1 MFPEVRMRR
10 LRRTQNIRNMVQ
22 EVQLN
27 MNDYIY
33 PIFVIEGQDIKNE
46 IPSMP
51 GIYQFSLDHLLEE
64 VQRAVDAGV
73 IAIMLFGIP
82 AKKDECGSEAYNDD
96 GIIQQAVRLV
106 RAHYPELVIS
116 TDVCMCEYTSHG
128 HCGLIKGET
137 VDNDST
143 LELLAK
149 IAVSHAKAG
158 ADILAPSDMMDG
170 RIGVIRDALDEAGYK
185 DVIIMAHAVKYASSF
200 YGPFRD
206 AAESAPHFGDRKS
219 YQMDPASGTRQ
230 ALAEIALDVEE
241 GADMVIVKPGLPYLD
256 LVSAAYENTLVPVV
270 AYNVSGEYAMV
281 KAAAQNGW
289 IDEKRIVMEELTSM
303 KRAGADIIITYHA
316 VDVAKWLK
324 NGEVEA

>member
-64 VQRAVDAGV
+64 VQRAVDVGV

-149 IAVSHAKAG
+149 IAVSHGKAG

-256 LVSAAYENTLVPVV
+256 LVSEAYENTLVPVV

-289 IDEKRIVMEELTSM
+289 IDEKAIVMEMMLAF
-303 KRAGADIIITYHA
+303 KRAGAKMVITYHA
-316 VDVAKWLK
+316 IDIGNWLK
-324 NGEVEA
+324 EN

>member
-10 LRRTQNIRNMVQ
+10 LRRTQNIRKMVQ

-33 PIFVIEGQDIKNE
+33 PIFVIEGTDIKNE
-46 IPSMP
+46 ILSMP
-51 GIYQFSLDHLLEE
+51 GIFQFSLDHLLEE

-82 AKKDECGSEAYNDD
+82 AEKDACGSEAYNDN
-96 GIIQQAVRLV
+96 GIVQQAVRLI
-106 RAHYPELVIS
+106 RAHYPDLVIS
-116 TDVCMCEYTSHG
+116 TDVCMCEYTNHG
-128 HCGLIKGET
+128 HCGIIKGET
-137 VDNDST
+137 VDNDAT
-143 LELLAK
+143 LEMLAK
-149 IAVSHAKAG
+149 IAVSHARAG

-170 RIGVIRDALDEAGYK
+170 RIGVIRAALDEAGYK
-185 DVIIMAHAVKYASSF
+185 DVIIMAHAVKYASGF

-230 ALAEIALDVEE
+230 ALQEVSMDIEE
-241 GADMVIVKPGLPYLD
+241 GADMVIIKPGLAYLD
-256 LVSAAYENTLVPVV
+256 LVAAAYDNTLVPIV
-270 AYNVSGEYAMV
+270 AYNVSAEYSMV

-289 IDEKRIVMEELTSM
+289 IDEKTIVLEIMNAF
-303 KRAGADIIITYHA
+303 KRAGAKMVITYHA
-316 VDVAKWLK
+316 IDIGNWLK
-324 NGEVEA
+324 EN

>member
-1 MFPEVRMRR
+1 MFPEQRMRR

-33 PIFVIEGQDIKNE
+33 PIFVVEGEDIKNP
-46 IPSMP
+46 IKSMP

-73 IAIMLFGIP
+73 ISIMLFGIP
-82 AKKDECGSEAYNDD
+82 AKKDECGSEAYNDN
-96 GIIQQAVRLV
+96 GIIQQAIRLV
-106 RAHYPELVIS
+106 REHYPDLVIS

-128 HCGLIKGET
+128 HCGLIKGDT

-143 LELLAK
+143 LALLAK

-170 RIGVIRDALDEAGYK
+170 RVEAIREALDEAGYK
-185 DVIIMAHAVKYASSF
+185 DVIIMAHSVKYASGF

-230 ALAEIALDVEE
+230 ALQEVELDLEE
-241 GADMVIVKPGLPYLD
+241 GADMVIIKPSLAYLD
-256 LVSAAYENTLVPVV
+256 LIAKTYENTLVPVV
-270 AYNVSGEYAMV
+270 AYNVSAEYSMV

-289 IDEKRIVMEELTSM
+289 IDEKTIVLEIMNAF
-303 KRAGADIIITYHA
+303 KRAGAKMVITYHA
-316 VDVAKWLK
+316 VDLGNWLK
-324 NGEVEA
+324 ENR

>member
-33 PIFVIEGQDIKNE
+33 PIFVIEGDDIKKE

-51 GIYQFSLDHLLEE
+51 GIYQFSLDHLLDE

-106 RAHYPELVIS
+106 RAHHPDLVIS

-128 HCGLIKGET
+128 HCGIIKGET

-170 RIGVIRDALDEAGYK
+170 RIGAIRRALDEAGYQ
-185 DVIIMAHAVKYASSF
+185 DVIIMAHAVKYASGF

-230 ALAEIALDVEE
+230 AMQEVSLDIEE
-241 GADMVIVKPGLPYLD
+241 GADMVIIKPGLAYLD

-270 AYNVSGEYAMV
+270 AYNVSAEYSMV

-289 IDEKRIVMEELTSM
+289 IDEKTIVLEIMNAF
-303 KRAGADIIITYHA
+303 KRAGAKVVITYHA
-316 VDVAKWLK
+316 IDIGNWLK
-324 NGEVEA
+324 EN

>member
-22 EVQLN
+22 EVHLN

-106 RAHYPELVIS
+106 RAHYPDLVIS

-256 LVSAAYENTLVPVV
+256 LVSEAYENTLVPVV

-289 IDEKRIVMEELTSM
+289 IDEKAIVMEMMLAF
-303 KRAGADIIITYHA
+303 KRAGAKMVITYHA
-316 VDVAKWLK
+316 IDIGNWLK
-324 NGEVEA
+324 EN

>member
-1 MFPEVRMRR
+1 MFPEQRMRR

-33 PIFVIEGQDIKNE
+33 PIFVVEGENIKKPIN
-46 IPSMP
+46 SMP

-73 IAIMLFGIP
+73 ISIMLFGIP

-96 GIIQQAVRLV
+96 GIIQQAIRLV
-106 RAHYPELVIS
+106 REHYPDLVIS

-143 LELLAK
+143 LALLAK

-170 RIGVIRDALDEAGYK
+170 RVEAIREALDEAGYK
-185 DVIIMAHAVKYASSF
+185 DVIIMAHSVKYASGF

-206 AAESAPHFGDRKS
+206 AAESAPQFGDRKT

-230 ALAEIALDVEE
+230 ALQEVELDLEE
-241 GADMVIVKPGLPYLD
+241 GADMVIIKPSLAYLD
-256 LVSAAYENTLVPVV
+256 LIAKTYENTLVPVV
-270 AYNVSGEYAMV
+270 AYNVSAEYSMV

-289 IDEKRIVMEELTSM
+289 IDEKTIVLEIMNAF
-303 KRAGADIIITYHA
+303 KRAGAKMVITYHA
-316 VDVAKWLK
+316 VDLGNWLK
-324 NGEVEA
+324 ENR

>member
-46 IPSMP
+46 ISSMP

-64 VQRAVDAGV
+64 VQRAVDVGV

-82 AKKDECGSEAYNDD
+82 VKKDECGSEAYNDD

-289 IDEKRIVMEELTSM
+289 IDEKAIVMEMMLAF
-303 KRAGADIIITYHA
+303 KRAGAKMVITYHA
-316 VDVAKWLK
+316 IDIGNWLK
-324 NGEVEA
+324 EN

>member
-106 RAHYPELVIS
+106 RANYPELVIS

-128 HCGLIKGET
+128 HCGLIKGQT

-289 IDEKRIVMEELTSM
+289 IDEKAFVMEMMLAF
-303 KRAGADIIITYHA
+303 KRAGAKMVITYHA
-316 VDVAKWLK
+316 IDIGNWLK
-324 NGEVEA
+324 EN

>member
-106 RAHYPELVIS
+106 RANYPELVIS

-219 YQMDPASGTRQ
+219 YQMNPASGTRQ

-289 IDEKRIVMEELTSM
+289 IDEKAIVMEMMLAF
-303 KRAGADIIITYHA
+303 KRAGAKMVITYHA
-316 VDVAKWLK
+316 IDIGNWLK
-324 NGEVEA
+324 EN

>member
-33 PIFVIEGQDIKNE
+33 PIFVIEGNDIKKE

-82 AKKDECGSEAYNDD
+82 AKKDACGSEAYNDE

-106 RAHYPELVIS
+106 RAHYPDLVIS

-128 HCGLIKGET
+128 HCGIIKGET
-137 VDNDST
+137 VDNDAT

-170 RIGVIRDALDEAGYK
+170 RIGVIREALDEAGYS
-185 DVIIMAHAVKYASSF
+185 DVIIMAHAVKYASGF

-230 ALAEIALDVEE
+230 AMQEVALDIEE
-241 GADMVIVKPGLPYLD
+241 GADMVIIKPGLAYLD
-256 LVSAAYENTLVPVV
+256 LVSAAYENTLVPIV
-270 AYNVSGEYAMV
+270 AYNVSAEYSMV

-289 IDEKRIVMEELTSM
+289 IDEKTIVLEIMNAF
-303 KRAGADIIITYHA
+303 KRAGAKMVITYHA
-316 VDVAKWLK
+316 IDIGNWLK
-324 NGEVEA
+324 EEQQ

>member
-106 RAHYPELVIS
+106 RANYPELVIS

-170 RIGVIRDALDEAGYK
+170 RIGVIRDALDEAGCK

-289 IDEKRIVMEELTSM
+289 IDEKAIVMEMMLAF
-303 KRAGADIIITYHA
+303 KRAGAKMVITYHA
-316 VDVAKWLK
+316 IDIGNWLK
-324 NGEVEA
+324 EN

>member
-22 EVQLN
+22 GVQLN

-64 VQRAVDAGV
+64 VQRAVDVGV

-289 IDEKRIVMEELTSM
+289 IDEKAIVMEMMLAF
-303 KRAGADIIITYHA
+303 KRAGAKMVITYHA
-316 VDVAKWLK
+316 IDIGNWLK
-324 NGEVEA
+324 EN

>member
-64 VQRAVDAGV
+64 AQRAVDAGV

-106 RAHYPELVIS
+106 RANYPELVIS

-289 IDEKRIVMEELTSM
+289 IDEKAIVMEMMLAF
-303 KRAGADIIITYHA
+303 KRAGAKMVITYHA
-316 VDVAKWLK
+316 IDIGNWLK
-324 NGEVEA
+324 EK

>member
-51 GIYQFSLDHLLEE
+51 GIYQFSLDHLLDE

-289 IDEKRIVMEELTSM
+289 IDEKAIVMEMMLAF
-303 KRAGADIIITYHA
+303 KRAGAKMVITYHA
-316 VDVAKWLK
+316 IDIGNWLK
-324 NGEVEA
+324 EN

>member
-64 VQRAVDAGV
+64 VQRAVDVGV

-230 ALAEIALDVEE
+230 ALAEIAMDVEE

-289 IDEKRIVMEELTSM
+289 IDEKAIVMEMMLAF
-303 KRAGADIIITYHA
+303 KRAGAKMVITYHA
-316 VDVAKWLK
+316 IDIGNWLK
-324 NGEVEA
+324 EN

>member
-106 RAHYPELVIS
+106 RANYPELVIS

-256 LVSAAYENTLVPVV
+256 LVSVAYENTLVPVV

-289 IDEKRIVMEELTSM
+289 IDEKAIVMEMMLAF
-303 KRAGADIIITYHA
+303 KRAGAKMVITYHA
-316 VDVAKWLK
+316 IDIGNWLK
-324 NGEVEA
+324 EN

>member
-27 MNDYIY
+27 MSDYIY

-106 RAHYPELVIS
+106 RAYYPELVIS

-289 IDEKRIVMEELTSM
+289 IDEKAIVMEMMLAF
-303 KRAGADIIITYHA
+303 KRAGAKMVITYHA
-316 VDVAKWLK
+316 IDIGNW
-324 NGEVEA
+324 

>member
-10 LRRTQNIRNMVQ
+10 LRRTLNIRNMVQ

-289 IDEKRIVMEELTSM
+289 IDEKAIVMEMMLAF
-303 KRAGADIIITYHA
+303 KRAGAKMVITYHA
-316 VDVAKWLK
+316 IDIGNWLK
-324 NGEVEA
+324 EN

>member
-22 EVQLN
+22 EVHLN

-82 AKKDECGSEAYNDD
+82 VKKDECGSEAYNDD

-143 LELLAK
+143 LKLLAK

-256 LVSAAYENTLVPVV
+256 LVSEAYENTLVPVV

-289 IDEKRIVMEELTSM
+289 IDEKAIVMEMMLAF
-303 KRAGADIIITYHA
+303 KRAGAKMVITYHA
-316 VDVAKWLK
+316 IDIGNWLK
-324 NGEVEA
+324 EN

>member
-33 PIFVIEGQDIKNE
+33 PIFVIEGEDIKKE

-51 GIYQFSLDHLLEE
+51 GICQFSLDHLLEE

-82 AKKDECGSEAYNDD
+82 AEKDECGSEAYNDE
-96 GIIQQAVRLV
+96 GIIQQAIRLV
-106 RAHYPELVIS
+106 RANYPELVIS

-128 HCGLIKGET
+128 HCGIIKGET

-170 RIGVIRDALDEAGYK
+170 RIGVIREALDDAGYK
-185 DVIIMAHAVKYASSF
+185 DVIIMAHAVKYASGF

-219 YQMDPASGTRQ
+219 YQMDPASGSRQ
-230 ALAEIALDVEE
+230 AMQEIALDIEE
-241 GADMVIVKPGLPYLD
+241 GADMVIVKPSLAYLD
-256 LVSAAYENTLVPVV
+256 LISMAYENTFVPVV
-270 AYNVSGEYAMV
+270 AYNVSAEYSMV

-289 IDEKRIVMEELTSM
+289 IDEKTIVLEIMNAF
-303 KRAGADIIITYHA
+303 KRAGAKMVITYHA
-316 VDVAKWLK
+316 VDLGNWLK
-324 NGEVEA
+324 EK

>member
-10 LRRTQNIRNMVQ
+10 LRKTQNIRNMVQ
-22 EVQLN
+22 EIQLN

-33 PIFVIEGQDIKNE
+33 PIFVIEGTDIKNP

-82 AKKDECGSEAYNDD
+82 AEKDACGSEAYNDE

-106 RAHYPELVIS
+106 RAHYPDLVIS

-128 HCGLIKGET
+128 HCGIIKGDT
-137 VDNDST
+137 VDNDTT

-170 RIGVIRDALDEAGYK
+170 RIGVIRQALDEAGYQ

-230 ALAEIALDVEE
+230 ALAEIALDIEE

-289 IDEKRIVMEELTSM
+289 IDEKAIVLEMM
-303 KRAGADIIITYHA
+303 NAFKRAGAKMVITYHA
-316 VDVAKWLK
+316 IDLGNWLK
-324 NGEVEA
+324 EK

>member
-33 PIFVIEGQDIKNE
+33 PIFVIEGEDIKNE

-51 GIYQFSLDHLLEE
+51 GICQFSLDHLLEE

-106 RAHYPELVIS
+106 RANYPELVIS

-143 LELLAK
+143 LALLAK
-149 IAVSHAKAG
+149 IAVSHARAG

-256 LVSAAYENTLVPVV
+256 LVAAAYENTLVPVV

-281 KAAAQNGW
+281 KAAAENGW
-289 IDEKRIVMEELTSM
+289 IDEKAIVMEMMLAF
-303 KRAGADIIITYHA
+303 KRAGAKMVITYHA
-316 VDVAKWLK
+316 IDIGNWLK
-324 NGEVEA
+324 EN

>member
-10 LRRTQNIRNMVQ
+10 LRRTQNIRKMVQ

-33 PIFVIEGQDIKNE
+33 PIFVIEGTDIKNE

-51 GIYQFSLDHLLEE
+51 GIFQFSLDHLLEE

-82 AKKDECGSEAYNDD
+82 AEKDACGSEAYNDN
-96 GIIQQAVRLV
+96 GIVQQAVRLI
-106 RAHYPELVIS
+106 RAHYPDLVIS
-116 TDVCMCEYTSHG
+116 TDVCMCEYTNHG
-128 HCGLIKGET
+128 HCGIIKGET
-137 VDNDST
+137 VDNDAT
-143 LELLAK
+143 LEMLAK
-149 IAVSHAKAG
+149 IAVSHARAG

-170 RIGVIRDALDEAGYK
+170 RIGVIRAALDEAGYK
-185 DVIIMAHAVKYASSF
+185 DVIIMAHAVKYASGF

-230 ALAEIALDVEE
+230 ALKEVSMDIEE
-241 GADMVIVKPGLPYLD
+241 GADMVIIKPGLAYLD
-256 LVSAAYENTLVPVV
+256 LVAAAYDNTLVPIV
-270 AYNVSGEYAMV
+270 AYNVSAEYSMV
-281 KAAAQNGW
+281 KAAVQNGW
-289 IDEKRIVMEELTSM
+289 IDEKTIVLEIMNAF
-303 KRAGADIIITYHA
+303 KRAGAKMVITYHA
-316 VDVAKWLK
+316 IDIGNWLK
-324 NGEVEA
+324 EN

>member
-1 MFPEVRMRR
+1 MFPEQRMRR

-33 PIFVIEGQDIKNE
+33 PIFVVEGENIKNP
-46 IPSMP
+46 IKSMP

-73 IAIMLFGIP
+73 ISIMLFGIP

-96 GIIQQAVRLV
+96 GIIQQAIRLV
-106 RAHYPELVIS
+106 REHYPDLVIS

-128 HCGLIKGET
+128 HCGLIKGDT

-143 LELLAK
+143 LALLAK

-170 RIGVIRDALDEAGYK
+170 RVEAIREALDEAGYK
-185 DVIIMAHAVKYASSF
+185 DVIIMAHSVKYASGF

-230 ALAEIALDVEE
+230 ALQEVELDLEE
-241 GADMVIVKPGLPYLD
+241 GADMVIIKPSLAYLD
-256 LVSAAYENTLVPVV
+256 LIAKTYENTLVPVV
-270 AYNVSGEYAMV
+270 AYNVSAEYSMV
-281 KAAAQNGW
+281 KAATQNGW
-289 IDEKRIVMEELTSM
+289 IDEKTIVLEIMNAF
-303 KRAGADIIITYHA
+303 KRAGAKMVITYHA
-316 VDVAKWLK
+316 VDLGNWLK
-324 NGEVEA
+324 ENR

>member
-10 LRRTQNIRNMVQ
+10 LRRTQNIRNMMQ

-33 PIFVIEGQDIKNE
+33 PIFVIEGEDIKKE
-46 IPSMP
+46 ISSMP

-82 AKKDECGSEAYNDD
+82 AKKDECGSEAYNDE

-106 RAHYPELVIS
+106 RANYPELVIS

-128 HCGLIKGET
+128 HCGIIKGET

-185 DVIIMAHAVKYASSF
+185 DVIIMAHAVKYASGF

-206 AAESAPHFGDRKS
+206 AAESTPHFGDRKS
-219 YQMDPASGTRQ
+219 YQMDPASGSRQ
-230 ALAEIALDVEE
+230 AMQEIALDIEE
-241 GADMVIVKPGLPYLD
+241 GADMVIVKPSLAYLD
-256 LVSAAYENTLVPVV
+256 LISMARENTFVPVV
-270 AYNVSGEYAMV
+270 AYNVSAEYSMV

-289 IDEKRIVMEELTSM
+289 IDEKTIVLEIMNAF
-303 KRAGADIIITYHA
+303 KRAGAKMVITYHA
-316 VDVAKWLK
+316 IDLGNWLK
-324 NGEVEA
+324 EK

>member
-82 AKKDECGSEAYNDD
+82 VKKDECGSEAYNDD

-289 IDEKRIVMEELTSM
+289 IDEKAIVMEMMLAF
-303 KRAGADIIITYHA
+303 KRAGAKMVITSHAIDIGN
-316 VDVAKWLK
+316 WLK
-324 NGEVEA
+324 EN

>member
-106 RAHYPELVIS
+106 RAHYPDLVIS

-289 IDEKRIVMEELTSM
+289 IDEKAIVMEMMLAF
-303 KRAGADIIITYHA
+303 KRAGAKMVITYHA
-316 VDVAKWLK
+316 IDIGNWLK
-324 NGEVEA
+324 EK

>member
-73 IAIMLFGIP
+73 IALMLFGIP
-82 AKKDECGSEAYNDD
+82 VKKDECGSEAYNDD

-106 RAHYPELVIS
+106 RANYPELVIS

-256 LVSAAYENTLVPVV
+256 LVSEAYENTLVPVV

-289 IDEKRIVMEELTSM
+289 IDEKAIVMEMMLAF
-303 KRAGADIIITYHA
+303 KRAGAKMVITYHA
-316 VDVAKWLK
+316 IDIGNWLK
-324 NGEVEA
+324 EN

>member
-106 RAHYPELVIS
+106 RTHYPELVIS

-230 ALAEIALDVEE
+230 ALAEIAMDVEE

-289 IDEKRIVMEELTSM
+289 IDEKAIVMELM
-303 KRAGADIIITYHA
+303 LAFKRAGAKMVITYHA
-316 VDVAKWLK
+316 IDIGNWLK
-324 NGEVEA
+324 EN

>member
-106 RAHYPELVIS
+106 RANYPELVIS

-230 ALAEIALDVEE
+230 ALAEIAMDVEE

-289 IDEKRIVMEELTSM
+289 IDEKAIVMEMMLAF
-303 KRAGADIIITYHA
+303 KRAGAKMVITYHA
-316 VDVAKWLK
+316 IDIGNWLK
-324 NGEVEA
+324 EN

>member
-106 RAHYPELVIS
+106 RANYPELVIS

-128 HCGLIKGET
+128 HCGLIKGQT

-289 IDEKRIVMEELTSM
+289 IDEKAIVMEMMLAF
-303 KRAGADIIITYHA
+303 KRAGAKMVITYHA
-316 VDVAKWLK
+316 IDIGNWLK
-324 NGEVEA
+324 EN

>member
-1 MFPEVRMRR
+1 MFPEQRMRR

-33 PIFVIEGQDIKNE
+33 PIFVVEGHDIKNP
-46 IPSMP
+46 IKSMP

-73 IAIMLFGIP
+73 ISIMLFGIP
-82 AKKDECGSEAYNDD
+82 AQKDECGSEAYNDD
-96 GIIQQAVRLV
+96 GIIQQAIRLV
-106 RAHYPELVIS
+106 RKHYPDLVIS

-128 HCGLIKGET
+128 HCGLIKGDT
-137 VDNDST
+137 VDTDST
-143 LELLAK
+143 LALLAK

-170 RIGVIRDALDEAGYK
+170 RVEAIREALDEAGYN
-185 DVIIMAHAVKYASSF
+185 DVIIMAHSVKYASGF

-230 ALAEIALDVEE
+230 ALQEVELDLEE
-241 GADMVIVKPGLPYLD
+241 GADMVIIKPSLAYLD
-256 LVSAAYENTLVPVV
+256 LISKTYENTLVPVV
-270 AYNVSGEYAMV
+270 AYNVSAEYSMV

-289 IDEKRIVMEELTSM
+289 IDEKTIVLEIMNAF
-303 KRAGADIIITYHA
+303 KRAGAKMVITYHA
-316 VDVAKWLK
+316 IDLGNWLK
-324 NGEVEA
+324 ENR

>member
-1 MFPEVRMRR
+1 MFPEQRMRR

-33 PIFVIEGQDIKNE
+33 PIFVVEGHDIKNP
-46 IPSMP
+46 IKSMP

-73 IAIMLFGIP
+73 ISIMLFGIP
-82 AKKDECGSEAYNDD
+82 AQKDECGSEAYNDD
-96 GIIQQAVRLV
+96 GIIQQAIRLV
-106 RAHYPELVIS
+106 RKHYPDLVIS

-128 HCGLIKGET
+128 HCGLIKGDT

-143 LELLAK
+143 LALLAK

-170 RIGVIRDALDEAGYK
+170 RVEAIREVLDESGYN
-185 DVIIMAHAVKYASSF
+185 DVIIMAHSVKYASGF

-230 ALAEIALDVEE
+230 ALQEVELDLEE
-241 GADMVIVKPGLPYLD
+241 GADMVIIKPSLAYLD
-256 LVSAAYENTLVPVV
+256 LISKTYENTLVPVV
-270 AYNVSGEYAMV
+270 AYNVSAEYSMV

-289 IDEKRIVMEELTSM
+289 IDEKTIVLEIMNAF
-303 KRAGADIIITYHA
+303 KRAGAKMVITYHA
-316 VDVAKWLK
+316 IDLGNWLK
-324 NGEVEA
+324 ENR

>member
-51 GIYQFSLDHLLEE
+51 GIYQFSLDRLLEE

-82 AKKDECGSEAYNDD
+82 VKKDECGSEAYNDD

-256 LVSAAYENTLVPVV
+256 LVSEAYENTLVPVV

-289 IDEKRIVMEELTSM
+289 IDEKAIVMEMMLAF
-303 KRAGADIIITYHA
+303 KRAGAKMVITYHA
-316 VDVAKWLK
+316 IDIGNWLK
-324 NGEVEA
+324 EN

>member
-106 RAHYPELVIS
+106 RANYPELVIS

-289 IDEKRIVMEELTSM
+289 IDEKAIVMEMMLAF
-303 KRAGADIIITYHA
+303 KRAGAKMVITYHA
-316 VDVAKWLK
+316 IDIGNWLK
-324 NGEVEA
+324 EK

>member
-64 VQRAVDAGV
+64 VQRALDAGV

-82 AKKDECGSEAYNDD
+82 VKKDECGSEAYNDD

-256 LVSAAYENTLVPVV
+256 LVSEAYENTLVPVV

-289 IDEKRIVMEELTSM
+289 IDEKAIVMEMMLAF
-303 KRAGADIIITYHA
+303 KRAGAKMVITYHA
-316 VDVAKWLK
+316 IDIGNWLK
-324 NGEVEA
+324 EN

>member
-106 RAHYPELVIS
+106 RANYPELVIS

-170 RIGVIRDALDEAGYK
+170 RIGVIRDALDEAGSK

-289 IDEKRIVMEELTSM
+289 IDEKAIVMEMMLAF
-303 KRAGADIIITYHA
+303 KRAGAKMVITYHA
-316 VDVAKWLK
+316 IDIGNWLK
-324 NGEVEA
+324 EK

>member
-106 RAHYPELVIS
+106 RANYPELVIS

-230 ALAEIALDVEE
+230 ALAEIALAVEE

-289 IDEKRIVMEELTSM
+289 IDEKAIVMEMMLAF
-303 KRAGADIIITYHA
+303 KRAGAKMVITYHA
-316 VDVAKWLK
+316 IDIGNWLK
-324 NGEVEA
+324 EN

>member
-64 VQRAVDAGV
+64 VQRAVDVGV
-73 IAIMLFGIP
+73 IAIMFFGIP

-106 RAHYPELVIS
+106 RANYPELVIS

-170 RIGVIRDALDEAGYK
+170 RIGVIRDALDEAGYM

-289 IDEKRIVMEELTSM
+289 IDEKAIVMEMMLAF
-303 KRAGADIIITYHA
+303 KRAGAKMVITYHA
-316 VDVAKWLK
+316 IDIGNWLK
-324 NGEVEA
+324 EK

>member
-1 MFPEVRMRR
+1 MFPEQRMRR

-33 PIFVIEGQDIKNE
+33 PIFVVEGEDIKNP
-46 IPSMP
+46 IKSMP

-73 IAIMLFGIP
+73 ISIMLFGIP

-96 GIIQQAVRLV
+96 GIIQQAIRLV
-106 RAHYPELVIS
+106 REHYPDLVIS

-128 HCGLIKGET
+128 HCGLIKDDT

-143 LELLAK
+143 LALLAK

-170 RIGVIRDALDEAGYK
+170 RVEAIREALDEAGYK
-185 DVIIMAHAVKYASSF
+185 DVIIMAHSVKYASGF

-230 ALAEIALDVEE
+230 ALQEVELDLEE
-241 GADMVIVKPGLPYLD
+241 GADMVIIKPSLAYLD
-256 LVSAAYENTLVPVV
+256 LIAKTYENTLVPVV
-270 AYNVSGEYAMV
+270 AYNVSAEYSMV

-289 IDEKRIVMEELTSM
+289 IDEKTIVLEIMNAF
-303 KRAGADIIITYHA
+303 KRAGAKMVITYHA
-316 VDVAKWLK
+316 VDLGNWLK
-324 NGEVEA
+324 ENR